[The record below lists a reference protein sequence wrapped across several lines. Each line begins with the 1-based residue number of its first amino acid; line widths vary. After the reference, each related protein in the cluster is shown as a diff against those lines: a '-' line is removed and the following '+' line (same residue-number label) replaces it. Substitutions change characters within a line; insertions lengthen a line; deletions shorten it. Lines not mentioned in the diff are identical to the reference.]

1 MKDVKGFV
9 VMIGGEAAVD
19 EEFTPPLLDH
29 KDGNMLLQRLF
40 HAKKTTFLPQNGIFF
55 ALV

>member
-9 VMIGGEAAVD
+9 VMIGGEAAVG